1 MTDPAKAI
9 VCRLKHS
16 CRGLAETRLRNTRS
30 SEWRSLLFDGAQ
42 HRMTIELIGGRPEE
56 AAASIRAAAATPFDI
71 PGHLIA
77 DISVRIIDAED
88 ETPTVVVEALTV
100 QLIA

>member
-9 VCRLKHS
+9 ACRLKHS
-16 CRGLAETRLRNTRS
+16 CRGLAETRVRDTRS

-42 HRMTIELIGGRPEE
+42 HRMAIELIGGRPEKAE
-56 AAASIRAAAATPFDI
+56 ASIRAAVATPFDI

-77 DISVRIIDAED
+77 DISIRTTGAED
-88 ETPTVVVEALTV
+88 QIPTIVVEALTV
-100 QLIA
+100 RLIA